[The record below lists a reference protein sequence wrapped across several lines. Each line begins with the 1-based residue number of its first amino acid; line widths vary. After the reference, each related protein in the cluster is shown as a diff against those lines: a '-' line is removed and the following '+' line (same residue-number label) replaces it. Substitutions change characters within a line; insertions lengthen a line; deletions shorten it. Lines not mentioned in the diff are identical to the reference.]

1 MGGRDSAYGGD
12 GRIRSLG
19 GGQEKG
25 ERLGGVSIGNG
36 AERAAFT
43 ERKH

>member
-1 MGGRDSAYGGD
+1 MVEMGEYD
-12 GRIRSLG
+12 LWG

>member
-1 MGGRDSAYGGD
+1 MGGRDCLWWRWENTIS
-12 GRIRSLG
+12 G